1 MHKSAATFLISLLSI
16 ASSAI
21 AQTNTDTAPAAGAS
35 PDGVIVPFGSGLPA
49 CASKCGPL
57 FDVQGKCSPP
67 ALATVDNSCFCTDTR
82 LSALNNDNGV
92 SSVCGATSCTAAA
105 DLTAVSNWYKGLC
118 GTSSVKPTAAATGAT
133 AIATATASSTS
144 TPKAPSSGS
153 GNRSWISGHYQWV
166 IMICVIFVAI
176 VGGWIGACLLR
187 RRYLRKREREIEM
200 RPPVAWGPHQM
211 QGVTGGYGDGVA
223 DSQGPPRS
231 AGGHAKEFAAANV
244 VPAQA
249 TTAKSLQKKNRF
261 LLI

>member
-1 MHKSAATFLISLLSI
+1 MHQSATTILVSLLSI

-49 CASKCGPL
+49 CASLCGPL

-67 ALATVDNSCFCTDTR
+67 ASAAVDNNCFCTDTR
-82 LSALNNDNGV
+82 LTALSNDNGV
-92 SSVCGATSCTAAA
+92 SPVCGPASCTAAS

-118 GTSSVKPTAAATGAT
+118 GSSSVVSTAANGPTVS
-133 AIATATASSTS
+133 ASSTS
-144 TPKAPSSGS
+144 APVASSSGS

-187 RRYLRKREREIEM
+187 RRYLRKKEREIEM

-211 QGVTGGYGDGVA
+211 QGVTGGYGDVVVESHG
-223 DSQGPPRS
+223 S
-231 AGGHAKEFAAANV
+231 ASSSGGHGKEFAAANAA
-244 VPAQA
+244 PA
-249 TTAKSLQKKNRF
+249 TTAKSLQKKSRF
-261 LLI
+261 LLR